1 MFAHNGFVLGRC
13 STFALFGCVV
23 CIWLCCVYPQCVC
36 VFGCVVCICNTFVY
50 LVVLCVFGCVVSICN
65 VFVYLQHVS

>member
-1 MFAHNGFVLGRC
+1 MDLFWAVVARLPCLVVL
-13 STFALFGCVV
+13 
-23 CIWLCCVYPQCVC
+23 C
-36 VFGCVVCICNTFVY
+36 VFGCVVCIRNVFVY